1 MRKLR
6 IAIGSNDGENIFQSH
21 IGMAENFYFY
31 DLFDNGNLNFV
42 ANRKNISQEVERKHG
57 LPEKM
62 KAVMEIFRDADVI
75 IGRRMSPNFV
85 KIGTNTEFQPI
96 VVKLDRISDVI
107 EKVAKSFDRINN
119 LVKRRKAGDKP
130 REIPELKK

>member
-1 MRKLR
+1 MR
-6 IAIGSNDGENIFQSH
+6 IAIGSNDGENIFPGH
-21 IGMAENFYFY
+21 MGMAENFYVY
-31 DLFDNGNLNFV
+31 DLFDNWNLNFV
-42 ANRKNISQEVERKHG
+42 ANRKNTSQELEGKHG

-85 KIGTNTEFQPI
+85 KIGANTKFQPI

-107 EKVAKSFDRINN
+107 EKVAKSFDRIYD
-119 LVKRRKAGDKP
+119 LVKRRKAGDRPK
-130 REIPELKK
+130 EIPELKK